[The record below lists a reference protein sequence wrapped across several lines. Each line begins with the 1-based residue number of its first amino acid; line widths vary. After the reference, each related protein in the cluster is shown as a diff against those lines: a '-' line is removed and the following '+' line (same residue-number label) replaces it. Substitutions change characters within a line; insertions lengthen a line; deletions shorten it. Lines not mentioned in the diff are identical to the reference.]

1 MAGFGLSLMLFLCL
15 KSHCLSANLGFLN
28 PPLQHAANRQAG
40 EITSFFK
47 QLPIPMIVI
56 IGLASMEADYFTPF
70 FTIEHPIFQFFE
82 QVVKFQDIHH
92 PLEVVD
98 VRPSP

>member
-1 MAGFGLSLMLFLCL
+1 
-15 KSHCLSANLGFLN
+15 
-28 PPLQHAANRQAG
+28 
-40 EITSFFK
+40 
-47 QLPIPMIVI
+47 MIVI